1 MGFSLISRRFFPRK
15 VTSGSIDKE
24 IVVPL
29 MLFYG
34 KTLINIFSNKFEGP
48 VVLVLNI
55 DWNCNNTNIC
65 AQFRERTQIYLS
77 F

>member
-1 MGFSLISRRFFPRK
+1 MGYILPVKTETYTKFMVFSLISRRFFPRK
-15 VTSGSIDKE
+15 VTGGSIDKE

-34 KTLINIFSNKFEGP
+34 KTLLYIFSNKFEGP

-55 DWNCNNTNIC
+55 D
-65 AQFRERTQIYLS
+65 
-77 F
+77 